1 MKFAAAHYIFSPY
14 GDIFKHALLEIA
26 SGEILHFENK
36 SSQTERAYTV
46 FYNGIICPDFWGIPA
61 KDIAQILL
69 DQQKKNPEKN
79 IFGILESFRQNS
91 ADRWIII
98 ENINLQTLHLEFM
111 PVVSIIPAS
120 RTL

>member
-26 SGEILHFENK
+26 SGEIVHFENK

-79 IFGILESFRQNS
+79 IFEILEKFTNQPSNNWLFINH
-91 ADRWIII
+91 ADLIKLKFTKDTQI
-98 ENINLQTLHLEFM
+98 E
-111 PVVSIIPAS
+111 SII
-120 RTL
+120 TE